1 MTGSEKDPTRVQIIR
16 ELLAEAEAETPR
28 TTEEAVARNGAMS
41 YLRAKLD
48 RSERVMLNGD

>member
-1 MTGSEKDPTRVQIIR
+1 MTGSEKDPTRVQVIR